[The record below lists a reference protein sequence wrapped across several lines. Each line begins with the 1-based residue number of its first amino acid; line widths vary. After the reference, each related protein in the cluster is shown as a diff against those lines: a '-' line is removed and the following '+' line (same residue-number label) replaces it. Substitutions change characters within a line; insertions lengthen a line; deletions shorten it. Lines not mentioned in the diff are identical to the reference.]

1 MQKAQMSEFMKV
13 FHRFRR
19 LNIASIMPS
28 DITPME
34 FQLLMS
40 VQEVGEQQGNTNV
53 RVSAAC
59 HNMRASN
66 AAVSRMLRILEEK
79 ELVYREVDA
88 KDRRNTYIRLTEK
101 GNRTCNEVQ
110 ESMKHFIEAIFRQL
124 GEENIEKIIE
134 LMNRMY
140 DLAEKEIALRK
151 K

>member
-59 HNMRASN
+59 HNMHASN

-124 GEENIEKIIE
+124 GE
-134 LMNRMY
+134 
-140 DLAEKEIALRK
+140 
-151 K
+151 